1 MTLFQPCL
9 RASHLHNFRPLE
21 RNSCASSRRR
31 LKEGQHDEAVMLC
44 DMSCWLAS
52 GPLPAKVAPRGNPHV
67 PTCTP
72 PCPPKFTCSGIDVNS
87 PTMAYY
93 LPFSWGNPL
102 KSRRGMKASP
112 NGNCPFFERLCVYNR
127 LHFRRRF
134 LIFMGSC
141 WLLFLDLLS
150 LLIISTPAT
159 LLKSQFLASRN
170 GFKILFSLC
179 STPPSFFFPF
189 GRWAEW

>member
-127 LHFRRRF
+127 LHFRRRLWWEYF
-134 LIFMGSC
+134 Q
-141 WLLFLDLLS
+141 WY
-150 LLIISTPAT
+150 
-159 LLKSQFLASRN
+159 LKESRDR
-170 GFKILFSLC
+170 GKKVGIGWLFSYAPKNC
-179 STPPSFFFPF
+179 
-189 GRWAEW
+189 EQC